1 MMMGYR
7 KLDGVLIGM
16 TGQFAAMRSLS
27 VWVYDD
33 STCERM
39 NVDYDDAWMSAY
51 DGMRVSQV
59 GFERGTNA
67 TRGEEKGG
75 GAFGEA
81 LRMACG
87 DKRCQVGRL
96 FC

>member
-1 MMMGYR
+1 MGHR

-33 STCERM
+33 CTCETR
-39 NVDYDDAWMSAY
+39 NADYDDAWMSEY
-51 DGMRVSQV
+51 DGTCVWLFA
-59 GFERGTNA
+59 FERGTNA
-67 TRGEEKGG
+67 TRSEEKGG

-81 LRMACG
+81 LRMACWG
-87 DKRCQVGRL
+87 
-96 FC
+96 

>member
-1 MMMGYR
+1 MEDR

-33 STCERM
+33 NTCET
-39 NVDYDDAWMSAY
+39 NADYDDAWMSAY
-51 DGMRVSQV
+51 DGTRVSLFA
-59 GFERGTNA
+59 FERGTNA

-81 LRMACG
+81 LRMA
-87 DKRCQVGRL
+87 
-96 FC
+96 

>member
-1 MMMGYR
+1 MMGHR

-33 STCERM
+33 NTCETM
-39 NVDYDDAWMSAY
+39 NADYDDAWTSAY
-51 DGMRVSQV
+51 DGTCVSLF

-67 TRGEEKGG
+67 TRGEEKDGG
-75 GAFGEA
+75 TFGEA
-81 LRMACG
+81 LLMACG
-87 DKRCQVGRL
+87 G
-96 FC
+96 

>member
-1 MMMGYR
+1 MMMGHK
-7 KLDGVLIGM
+7 KLDGVSIGM
-16 TGQFAAMRSLS
+16 TGQFAAMRSLP

-33 STCERM
+33 STCKAM
-39 NVDYDDAWMSAY
+39 NADYDDAWMSAH
-51 DGMRVSQV
+51 DGTRVSLFAF
-59 GFERGTNA
+59 GRGTNA

-75 GAFGEA
+75 RAFDEA

-87 DKRCQVGRL
+87 DKRCQVGSL

>member
-1 MMMGYR
+1 MGYR

-33 STCERM
+33 STCKT
-39 NVDYDDAWMSAY
+39 NADYDDAWRSAY
-51 DGMRVSQV
+51 DDGTRESVIA
-59 GFERGTNA
+59 FEGGTNA

-87 DKRCQVGRL
+87 DKRCQVGSL

>member
-7 KLDGVLIGM
+7 KLDDVLIGM
-16 TGQFAAMRSLS
+16 TGQSAAMRSLS

-33 STCERM
+33 ST
-39 NVDYDDAWMSAY
+39 DYDDAAWMSGY
-51 DGMRVSQV
+51 DGTRVSQV

-87 DKRCQVGRL
+87 DKRCQVGSL
-96 FC
+96 SC

>member
-1 MMMGYR
+1 M
-7 KLDGVLIGM
+7 DGVLIGM

-33 STCERM
+33 YTCKTM

-51 DGMRVSQV
+51 DGTRVSLV
-59 GFERGTNA
+59 VFERETNA

-81 LRMACG
+81 LHMACG